1 MNVINRVRTV
11 GTRLRDDGPA
21 ETLRRSARM
30 LARRAGAAMDW
41 DDLDFPLREEDIA
54 SPGTAGQ
61 PDETPRHSGPLTIGW
76 VCSPPAAGSGGH
88 TTLFR
93 MVEAM
98 ERRGHECVV
107 LLYERGSDDTVRHE
121 PVLRRAWPG
130 MKAQIASATGDLSR
144 FDAIVASAW
153 ASAHVV
159 ASRSAG
165 AARRYYFIQ
174 DYEPHFYPRGYL
186 YSLAESTYRFGFDNI
201 ALGRMVAHELRTQS
215 GVEPEIVVPF
225 GCDRDTYRRLS
236 GREGERPRSG
246 VVYYAKR
253 SVDRRGYALA
263 RAALERFHEL
273 CPDEPIHVIGDEVR
287 GWRAP
292 IINHGSMRPA
302 ELNALYNETI
312 AGLAMSFTNVSL
324 VPGEL
329 LAAGTVP
336 VLNDSADA
344 RRDMESAGAVWAEP
358 TPEALARA
366 LADVVSVDPEETAA
380 RAAVTALSA
389 PPGWERT
396 QAAVADFIEARH
408 RPLTSVPSGEDSLL
422 TAEQRHPH
430 MGRGGAPTE
439 AYTVRAPHNGTAAGR
454 GSTHLGQL

>member
-1 MNVINRVRTV
+1 MDVFNTSRAIVSKLTEY
-11 GTRLRDDGPA
+11 GPA
-21 ETLRRSARM
+21 ETLRRGTKK
-30 LARRAGAAMDW
+30 LAQRGGAAMNW
-41 DDLDFPLREEDIA
+41 DELDFPLRDEDIA

-61 PDETPRHSGPLTIGW
+61 PEETPRHSGPLTIGW

-98 ERRGHECVV
+98 EERGHECVV
-107 LLYERGSDDTVRHE
+107 LLDDRGPDDTARHE
-121 PVLRRAWPG
+121 PVVRRGWPG
-130 MKAQIASATGDLSR
+130 MKARIASATGDLAN

-159 ASRSAG
+159 ASRSTG

-174 DYEPHFYPRGYL
+174 DYEPYFYPRGYL

-201 ALGRMVAHELRTQS
+201 ALGEMVAHELRTQS

-225 GCDRDTYRRLS
+225 GCDRDVYRLLPRP
-236 GREGERPRSG
+236 EGAPARTG
-246 VVYYAKR
+246 VVYYAKQ

-263 RAALERFHEL
+263 KASLERFHDL
-273 CPDEPIHVIGDEVR
+273 CPDQPIHVIGDEVR

-292 IINHGSMRPA
+292 IVNHGSMRPA
-302 ELNALYNETI
+302 DLNALYNETI

-329 LAAGTVP
+329 LAAGSVP
-336 VLNDSADA
+336 VLNESADA
-344 RRDMESAGAVWAEP
+344 RRDMEAAGAVWAEP

-366 LADVVSVDPEETAA
+366 LADVVSAPPAEIA
-380 RAAVTALSA
+380 RRAVKTSLSA
-389 PPGWERT
+389 PGGWGRT
-396 QAAVADFIEARH
+396 QAMVAEFIEGRH
-408 RPLTSVPSGEDSLL
+408 RPLATGSTDDGWS
-422 TAEQRHPH
+422 TAER
-430 MGRGGAPTE
+430 GRPGADMSHE
-439 AYTVRAPHNGTAAGR
+439 RRGHTAAAQGVAAR
-454 GSTHLGQL
+454 YPTQLGE